1 MSPIPLEDL
10 YTDVIGK
17 AQRGLNLPDDALAA
31 RIGMPESVI
40 QKLKNG
46 SMDEIV
52 FAKVCRE
59 LNLHLATLLAMARKE
74 WKPEEVDLDG
84 LEQFNTTFEDMT
96 VNSYLVWDPSTKL
109 AAAFDTGAKA
119 DAVVEFIEKK
129 GLTLDAIYLTHTHP
143 DHIAD
148 VKTLRTSGQTVWT
161 CAKEPWSG
169 DGAQEFD
176 AGHEFTLGN
185 LRIETKQT
193 WGHSKGGV
201 TFIVHGLKERVAI
214 VGDALF
220 ASSMG
225 GGAVSWAD
233 ALATNRRYILANP
246 ESMIICPGHGPM
258 TTVGE
263 EKEHNPFYPEYK
275 AVP

>member
-1 MSPIPLEDL
+1 MPQIPLEDL

-17 AQRGLNLPDDALAA
+17 AQRGMNLPDDALAA
-31 RIGMPESVI
+31 RIGMPESVV

-59 LNLHLATLLAMARKE
+59 LNLHLSSLLAMARKE
-74 WKPEEVDLDG
+74 WQPDSVSVEG
-84 LEQFNTTFEDMT
+84 LEQFNTPYEDYA
-96 VNSYLVWDPSTKL
+96 VNAYIVWDPATKL
-109 AAAFDTGAKA
+109 AAAFDTGA
-119 DAVVEFIEKK
+119 DAKPMVEFLEKK
-129 GLTLDAIYLTHTHP
+129 GLKLDAIYLTHTHP
-143 DHIAD
+143 DHVAD
-148 VKTLRTSGQTVWT
+148 IKTLRTADQPLWT
-161 CAKEPWSG
+161 CVKEPFE
-169 DGAQEFD
+169 GADEFD
-176 AGHEFTLGN
+176 AGHEFSLGN

-201 TFIVHGLKERVAI
+201 TYVVYGLKERIAI

-225 GGAVSWAD
+225 GGGVSWAD
-233 ALATNRRYILANP
+233 ALATNRRYILSNP
-246 ESMIICPGHGPM
+246 DNTVICPGHGPM

-263 EKEHNPFYPEYK
+263 EKAHNPFYPEFK
-275 AVP
+275 

>member
-1 MSPIPLEDL
+1 MPIPLEDN

-40 QKLKNG
+40 TKLKEG

-52 FAKVCRE
+52 FDKISRA
-59 LNLHLATLLAMARKE
+59 LNLHTGALIAMAKKDWYPDPVR
-74 WKPEEVDLDG
+74 LNG
-84 LEQFNTTFEDMT
+84 LEQFNTPYEDYT
-96 VNSYLVWDPSTKL
+96 VNSYVVWDPDTKL
-109 AAAFDTGAKA
+109 AAAFDTGASAKPMV
-119 DAVVEFIEKK
+119 DFIASK
-129 GLTLDAIYLTHTHP
+129 GLKLEAIYLTHTHP
-143 DHIAD
+143 DHVAD
-148 VKTLRTSGQTVWT
+148 IPTLRTANQPIFA
-161 CAKEPWSG
+161 CNKEPW
-169 DGAQEFD
+169 DGAELFD
-176 AGHEFTLGN
+176 AGHEFNLGG

-193 WGHSKGGV
+193 SGHSRGGI
-201 TFIVHGLKERVAI
+201 TYIIHGLDERVAI

-225 GGAVSWAD
+225 GGMVSWAD

-246 ESMIICPGHGPM
+246 ENTVICPGHGPM

-263 EKEHNPFYPEYK
+263 EKAHNPFYPEYK
-275 AVP
+275 PSAS